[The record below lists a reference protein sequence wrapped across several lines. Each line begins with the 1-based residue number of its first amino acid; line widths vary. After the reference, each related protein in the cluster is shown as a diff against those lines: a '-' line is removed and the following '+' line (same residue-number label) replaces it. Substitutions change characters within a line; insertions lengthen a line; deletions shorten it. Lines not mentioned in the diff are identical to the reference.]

1 MRTKQ
6 SGIENYYQKFKI
18 NMYTKRRISMK
29 KDLFVSL
36 AIISALAFSAQGAF
50 STTWECCNHSV
61 KQRSMISYLNPLPY
75 LGIGENRTSFSLNP
89 FTGFK
94 NCNPCKVKRT
104 ACDECSKVVK
114 PTCTSCT
121 RMFHK
126 NKCTSCNDYIIPIQ
140 PRCTSCGR

>member
-1 MRTKQ
+1 
-6 SGIENYYQKFKI
+6 
-18 NMYTKRRISMK
+18 MYTKRRFSMK
-29 KDLFVSL
+29 KDLFVTL
-36 AIISALAFSAQGAF
+36 AIIGALAFSAQSSFAA
-50 STTWECCNHSV
+50 TWECCNQSR
-61 KQRSMISYLNPLPY
+61 QMSFISYLNPLPY

-104 ACDECSKVVK
+104 ACNECSKVVR

-126 NKCTSCNDYIIPIQ
+126 NKCTSCNDYIYIQPIQ
-140 PRCTSCGR
+140 PRCTSCGK